1 MENMPTAYIETTIP
15 SYYVS
20 RPARDVVQ
28 ISRQS
33 STRRW
38 WDGGC
43 SGFQLFISQEVIDE
57 AGRGDAGQASR
68 RLEMLA
74 DIPVLEFNTDVENLA
89 RRLIGSGLVP
99 ASVASDAVH
108 IATASVHGVDFLVT
122 WNFKHIANPLIRQRL
137 RQEVALSGYVLPVLC
152 TPEEFLNDEND

>member
-1 MENMPTAYIETTIP
+1 MPTAYIETTIP
-15 SYYVS
+15 SYYTS

-28 ISRQS
+28 ITRQS
-33 STRRW
+33 ATRRW

-43 SGFQLFISQEVIDE
+43 SGFELFTSQEVLDE
-57 AGRGDAGQASR
+57 AGRGDPEQASR
-68 RLEMLA
+68 RFQMLA
-74 DIPVLEFNTDVENLA
+74 EISVLEFNSDVEDLA
-89 RRLIGSGLVP
+89 RRLIGAGLVP

-122 WNFKHIANPLIRQRL
+122 WNFKHIVNPLIRKDL

-152 TPEEFLNDEND
+152 TPEELLNDDDD